1 MDAEEEWE
9 LKMAVMR
16 AELANREA
24 DTRLKRRLTDL
35 EPWKIVLAA
44 FLSGAAT
51 VGAIVG
57 LLTFILK

>member
-16 AELANREA
+16 ADLANKAA
-24 DTRLKRRLTDL
+24 DTDYKRGLLKY

-51 VGAIVG
+51 LGAIVG
-57 LLTFILK
+57 LMTFILK

>member
-1 MDAEEEWE
+1 LDAEEEWE

-16 AELANREA
+16 ADLANKEA
-24 DTRLKRRLTDL
+24 DTRYKRRLTDV
-35 EPWKIVLAA
+35 EPWKLVLGA